1 MSATGNTQKTFACS
15 ICATRSELHDA
26 LSAEVKAAAQVYHL
40 VNHWRT
46 AHEARELSNF
56 AAEART
62 QESIDQ
68 FNADMEKED
77 TWFKQYQEAIETHRL
92 AAERS
97 RLARAAYHEQ
107 LTNYTN
113 TRTASK

>member
-1 MSATGNTQKTFACS
+1 MTTTQKTFACP

-56 AAEART
+56 AAEERSKET
-62 QESIDQ
+62 IEQ
-68 FNADMEKED
+68 FTADMEKEA
-77 TWFKQYQEAIETHRL
+77 TWFEQYQEAIEAHRL

-97 RLARAAYHEQ
+97 RLARAAYHEK

-113 TRTASK
+113 TRVAKA

>member
-1 MSATGNTQKTFACS
+1 MTTEKTFACP

-56 AAEART
+56 AAEERSKET
-62 QESIDQ
+62 IEQ
-68 FNADMEKED
+68 FNSDMEKESA
-77 TWFKQYQEAIETHRL
+77 WFVQYQDAIEAHRV

-97 RLARAAYHEQ
+97 RLARTAYLET
-107 LTNYTN
+107 LTNYTK
-113 TRTASK
+113 TRVAKAS

>member
-1 MSATGNTQKTFACS
+1 MSTPKTFACP

-46 AHEARELSNF
+46 AHETRELSNF
-56 AAEART
+56 AAEERSKEA
-62 QESIDQ
+62 IDQ
-68 FNADMEKED
+68 FNADMEKEA
-77 TWFKQYQEAIETHRL
+77 TWFEQYQEAIEVHRV

-97 RLARAAYHEQ
+97 RVARQAYLQ
-107 LTNYTN
+107 ALTNYTS
-113 TRTASK
+113 TRVPVEKKQ